1 MYSIEL
7 GISSSSSDTF
17 GIRSVAD
24 AYLSNG
30 TLHTKGCNDQDCSV
44 ACLDPNQIFS
54 NPYTLQNCMVLSA
67 LAPDPALGANL
78 SEGSV
83 EIASQFA
90 IDTTSPEFQILASNI
105 TQTIQGCLEEYCN
118 AQNCSED
125 YASWPWYFNPI
136 YSLYNLT
143 NTTGVPVYNFTCPHD
158 VNSLNAD
165 IGGIGVR

>member
-17 GIRSVAD
+17 GIQSVAD

-30 TLHTKGCNDQDCSV
+30 TLYTKGCNDQDCSV

-67 LAPDPALGANL
+67 LAPSPWTQALGANL
-78 SEGSV
+78 SEGSA

-90 IDTTSPEFQILASNI
+90 IDTTKPEFQILASNI

-118 AQNCSED
+118 AQDCSED
-125 YASWPWYFNPI
+125 Y
-136 YSLYNLT
+136 YS
-143 NTTGVPVYNFTCPHD
+143 
-158 VNSLNAD
+158 
-165 IGGIGVR
+165 